1 MMMLLCRSYLLMR
14 RAHGNINMMGYLLFV
29 LASTLFAIAFIFMG
43 KGEYAIAPEHR
54 IVALAIVVIVAL
66 VMFLMRD
73 IWKYFYS
80 RFAALSFRRQIVAS
94 PDKETKPK
102 ASLKQSQEFQV
113 TLRTHLRA
121 IYTFF
126 WRSKV
131 RLLLVVGADED
142 IETLV
147 PQLRTH
153 GWAEGHGTVLI
164 AGGDLKAEPDTSRL
178 DALKRLARRR
188 PLDGIVWVTRESDY
202 PGAAW
207 MDHGLRHLQQAGARL
222 RWNAPLYLWQLS
234 KASADDERARQPVG
248 AFFPPRATE
257 AQVTEYLNA
266 LPVAMLE
273 HGMPQVTQDTHH
285 NFLLRLGLELREKG
299 VARWLQTLS
308 PWFSGYSHRVPLRG
322 LVFSPVTVQDSQSP
336 ADSRH
341 ASSLSSSYAEPLFT
355 PVSARHWQPDASW
368 SALLAD
374 CKQAR
379 GIRPGVPWLAGA
391 CWALAGLMVL
401 WGAGTL
407 LSFAVNR
414 QQIVT
419 AADQVQSLKRH
430 EGDYAQQLMTLKDLR
445 NHIAQLQKQQAH
457 GSPWYQRFGL
467 NARDPLL
474 AALMPLYG
482 KANNRLLRDDAQR
495 RLSETLDALVSLP
508 PDSPQRAAG
517 AQAGYGQLK
526 ALLMMARPEKAD
538 PAFFVQVMKQVQPQ
552 HTGISQPLWQDL
564 SVDLWT
570 FYMTSLPAQPSWKIT
585 PDKELVSRARQVL
598 LQQLGQRNAEST
610 LYENLL
616 KAVRRNYAD
625 MRLEDMTGDT
635 DARRLFAT
643 DEVVPGMFTRKA
655 WEGSVQAAIEKA
667 ASSRREEI
675 DWVLSDSRQ
684 SVSDEVSPEQLRQRL
699 TTRYFTDF
707 AGSWLGFLNS
717 LRWNETHNLSDVTEQ
732 LTLMSDV
739 RQSPLIALMNT
750 LAYQGQ
756 TGRQSRALS
765 DSLLSSARDLLHKD
779 EAPVISQQN
788 TGPTGPLDG
797 TFGPLLTLMG
807 KDNNGAVMGHDDSL
821 SLQTYLTRVT
831 RVRLKL
837 QQVANAPDP
846 QEMMQV
852 LAQTVFQGKSIDLT
866 DTREYGSLVAA
877 SLGEEWST
885 FGQTVF
891 VQPLKQSWE
900 TVLQPSAASLNQ
912 RWQDT
917 IVNNWN
923 SAFAGRYPFAAG
935 KSEASMAMLAEFIR
949 RDSGRISRFL
959 NGELGG
965 VLRREG
971 SRWVPD
977 TVNARG
983 LNFDPAFLRALNQLS
998 ALSDVMF
1005 TDGSQ
1010 GISFE
1015 LLARP
1020 APGVTETVLTVD
1032 GQKLHYFNQ
1041 MESWQR
1047 FRWPGD
1053 TYKPGAMLT
1062 WSSAKGGAKLYG
1074 DWQGAWGLVRWL
1086 EKAKRARLDESR
1098 WQLTYITSDAQL
1110 QWILRTE
1117 LGEGPLALLRLRGF
1131 TLPSRI
1137 FTIDAAA
1144 MAQAMSPSEA
1154 AVELPD
1160 LADDTVENHG

>member
-1 MMMLLCRSYLLMR
+1 MEKDNKAG
-14 RAHGNINMMGYLLFV
+14 RASVFF
-29 LASTLFAIAFIFMG
+29 TLSV
-43 KGEYAIAPEHR
+43 YAL
-54 IVALAIVVIVAL
+54 IVTAIVVIAGI
-66 VMFLMRD
+66 
-73 IWKYFYS
+73 IWWIWPAQKTTIREEINAILLGCAKAWAILFVISGVVYLI
-80 RFAALSFRRQIVAS
+80 RNQLIRQIAQT
-94 PDKETKPK
+94 DAGEKK
-102 ASLKQSQEFQV
+102 AVVKTQSAV
-113 TLRTHLRA
+113 HDLLPLRDHLRA
-121 IYTFF
+121 VYSFF

-131 RLLLVVGADED
+131 RLLLVVGDNADVDALAPE
-142 IETLV
+142 
-147 PQLRTH
+147 LRTH

-164 AGGDLKAEPDTSRL
+164 AGGDLKTAPDADRL
-178 DALKRLARRR
+178 EALRRLARRR

-207 MDHGLRHLQQAGARL
+207 MDHGLRHLQQVGTRL
-222 RWNAPLYLWQLS
+222 RWHAPLYLWQLS
-234 KASADDERARQPVG
+234 KTDGGQAVSQPVG
-248 AFFPPRATE
+248 TFFPAQATE
-257 AQVTEYLNA
+257 AQVSESLNA
-266 LPVAMLE
+266 LPVALLE
-273 HGMPQVTQDTHH
+273 HGMQQVMQDTQH
-285 NFLLRLGLELREKG
+285 NFLLRLGLELRDKG
-299 VARWLQTLS
+299 VARWQQTLA
-308 PWFSGYSHRVPLRG
+308 PWLSGYARRIPLRG
-322 LVFSPVTVQDSQSP
+322 LVFSPLP
-336 ADSRH
+336 AQQPET
-341 ASSLSSSYAEPLFT
+341 AATSSSPVSSGTSDLPAFT
-355 PVSARHWQPDASW
+355 LYSARHWQPDASW
-368 SALLAD
+368 SALLTD

-379 GIRPGVPWLAGA
+379 GLRPGVPWLAGA

-414 QQIVT
+414 HQIATV
-419 AADQVQSLKRH
+419 AEQVQRLKKQ

-445 NHIAQLQKQQAH
+445 NRIAQLHRQQQH

-467 NARDPLL
+467 NTRDPLL
-474 AALMPLYG
+474 TALMPLYG
-482 KANNRLLRDDAQR
+482 NANNHLLRDEAQR

-538 PAFFVQVMKQVQPQ
+538 PAFYVQVMKQVQPQ
-552 HTGISQPLWQDL
+552 HAGISQPLWQDL
-564 SVDLWT
+564 SVDLWA

-585 PDKELVSRARQVL
+585 PDAELISRVRQVL

-610 LYENLL
+610 LYEDLL

-655 WEGSVQAAIEKA
+655 WEGGVQTAIEKA
-667 ASSRREEI
+667 ARSRREEI

-684 SVSDEVSPEQLRQRL
+684 SVSDDVSPEQLKQRL
-699 TTRYFTDF
+699 TARYFTDF

-765 DSLLSSARDLLHKD
+765 DSLLSSARDLLHKE

-788 TGPTGPLDG
+788 TGPTGPLDS

-891 VQPLKQSWE
+891 VQPLRQSWE

-917 IVNNWN
+917 VVNNWN

-949 RDSGRISRFL
+949 RDAGRIPRFL
-959 NGELGG
+959 NSELGG

-971 SRWVPD
+971 SHWVPD

-1062 WSSAKGGAKLYG
+1062 WSSAKGGATLYG

-1098 WQLTYITSDAQL
+1098 WQLTYVTHDAQL

-1117 LGEGPLALLRLRGF
+1117 LGEGPLSLLRLRGF

-1154 AVELPD
+1154 SADLPD
-1160 LADDTVENHG
+1160 LADDTGENHG